1 MLRQNLS
8 KHGIGMNA
16 EFRNRGEE
24 QTRIEAF
31 SDAVFALAITL
42 LLISSKA
49 PQNFQELKQ
58 FTNEI
63 IPFAICLVLL
73 TLIWWEHFIFFIRYG
88 FKNRRIVVYNTL
100 LLFIVLFYVY
110 PLKFLTKYISLL
122 FGGIFYRPLWQKTV
136 EMAGVRDV
144 PYLMV
149 IYGLGAAAIFL
160 VLALMY
166 HYAYQQRDA
175 LQLNAIEIFDTKT
188 SVRSNILMASI
199 PLLSVLL
206 ALLFRS
212 SNFAGLFSGFIYFL
226 YFPLMFTHA
235 YRVNKRRQK
244 VLVPEKNTLSE

>member
-1 MLRQNLS
+1 MLRKNLS
-8 KHGIGMNA
+8 DHGIGMNN
-16 EFRNRGEE
+16 EFRNRGEG

-31 SDAVFALAITL
+31 SDAIFALAITL

-73 TLIWWEHFIFFIRYG
+73 TLIWWEHFVFFIRYG

-122 FGGIFYRPLWQKTV
+122 FGGIFHRPLWQKTM

-144 PYLMV
+144 PYLMI

-166 HYAYQQRDA
+166 HYAYKQREA
-175 LQLNAIEIFDTKT
+175 LELNAIETFDTKT
-188 SVRSNILMASI
+188 SIKTNILMASI
-199 PLLSVLL
+199 PLISCLL
-206 ALLFRS
+206 AFLSRNTS
-212 SNFAGLFSGFIYFL
+212 WAGFTSGFVYFL
-226 YFPLMFTHA
+226 YFPVMFIHA
-235 YRVNKRRQK
+235 FQVAKARQK
-244 VLVPEKNTLSE
+244 ILHPPKNEE